1 MRTGNAN
8 SILKLLKSFSNT
20 FYSAGVCASLEA
32 TSVAA
37 LEPAE
42 GLRSRLRDM
51 AQRPLREYCLLP
63 EKHLVLLLSG
73 RLVQTVLLD
82 LLIIKLFNVDFGED
96 R

>member
-1 MRTGNAN
+1 M
-8 SILKLLKSFSNT
+8 
-20 FYSAGVCASLEA
+20 
-32 TSVAA
+32 AA

-42 GLRSRLRDM
+42 GLRSRLPDM

-82 LLIIKLFNVDFGED
+82 LLILKLFNVDFGED